1 MQNAVLPPGSPI
13 ASAVTDPLISAAP
26 GDVVLVFGEVLFDV
40 FDDRRTLGGA
50 PFNVARHL
58 RAFGLYPLLVTRT
71 GNDPERGIVIDAMN
85 RFGLDVRGVQSD
97 PAHPTGRVVVESS
110 ACGHEFNVLP
120 NQAYDFINP
129 SLARL
134 TGLSTQPG
142 MLYFGTLAQRSAMSR
157 RALQSLLRSLDAP
170 RFVDLNLRKPWYDAA
185 IVRHSL
191 RNAQLL
197 KVNEEELQELGSLL
211 RQKVASIDALASR
224 LIAEFGIGQVIVT
237 QGEHGATLFGDEGAQ
252 FVADAEAV
260 PAGIADTVGSGDGFS
275 AVFIL
280 GLLRQ
285 WPVELTMQRAVQFAS
300 TLCQMR
306 GAVPLEDSFY
316 DRWREQWHLVSGE
329 RP

>member
-1 MQNAVLPPGSPI
+1 MQSTAIPPSSPVS
-13 ASAVTDPLISAAP
+13 SAVTDPLISAAP

-71 GNDPERGIVIDAMN
+71 GNDPERGVVMDAMN

-97 PAHPTGRVVVESS
+97 PTHPTGSVVVESS
-110 ACGHEFNVLP
+110 ACGHEFNILP

-157 RALQSLLRSLDAP
+157 RALQSLLRSLDAQ

-185 IVRHSL
+185 TVRHSL

-197 KVNEEELQELGSLL
+197 KVNEVELRELGLLL
-211 RQKVASIDALASR
+211 RQQAASMDALACR
-224 LIAEFGIGQVIVT
+224 LIAEFGVGQVIVT
-237 QGEHGATLFGDEGAQ
+237 QAERGATLFGEEGAQ
-252 FVADAEAV
+252 CRVAAEAIPDEIV
-260 PAGIADTVGSGDGFS
+260 DTVGSGDGFS

-285 WPVELTMQRAVQFAS
+285 WPVELTMRRAVQFAS
-300 TLCQMR
+300 ALCLMR
-306 GAVPLEDSFY
+306 GAVPIENSFY
-316 DRWREQWHLVSGE
+316 DRWREQWHLESGAW
-329 RP
+329 P